1 MYKLYGWHY
10 YILLLSAIIFVL
22 LCYDFLAWMGSRI
35 LTKKMFLC
43 ATVSTVRRTK
53 ALRYYEYGK
62 LFFGNTSFSLNLDSS
77 YAEGCI
83 RS

>member
-43 ATVSTVRRTK
+43 ATVSTVRRIKHYDTMNMVS
-53 ALRYYEYGK
+53 
-62 LFFGNTSFSLNLDSS
+62 FFSVIQVFL
-77 YAEGCI
+77 
-83 RS
+83 